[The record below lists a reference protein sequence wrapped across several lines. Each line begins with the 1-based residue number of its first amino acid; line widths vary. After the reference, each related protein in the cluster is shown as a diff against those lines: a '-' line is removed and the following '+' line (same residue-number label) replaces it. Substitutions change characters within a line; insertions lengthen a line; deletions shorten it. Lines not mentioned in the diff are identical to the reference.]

1 MSEQTIPHTQRPSGL
16 RRVGAGLPVLPPPSG
31 V

>member
-1 MSEQTIPHTQRPSGL
+1 MSEQTFPHTRPPGGL
-16 RRVGAGLPVLPPPSG
+16 LRVGAGLPVLPPPSG